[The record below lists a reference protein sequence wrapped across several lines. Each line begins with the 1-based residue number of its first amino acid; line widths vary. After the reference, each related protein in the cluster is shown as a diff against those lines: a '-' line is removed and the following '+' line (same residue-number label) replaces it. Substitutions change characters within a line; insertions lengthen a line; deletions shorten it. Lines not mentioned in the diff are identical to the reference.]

1 MKRMVSIDEQESPQ
15 GQKRRIMGNGGG
27 GVIMH
32 GERLHGETRKSAITG
47 VLKAKLLPPEEHPL

>member
-27 GVIMH
+27 VIM
-32 GERLHGETRKSAITG
+32 RKTARRNKEKRNYRCVEGKTSPT
-47 VLKAKLLPPEEHPL
+47 